1 MRPCPGKWNDI
12 KPSPEMWRFVSV
24 KSEGKISEEK
34 LLICC
39 LLWRNA
45 LQTVRRK
52 NAEGEI
58 WMFVIFCV
66 DFETQRCEKQYFFL
80 KLFQTWNDEWHPEL
94 KDSTPH
100 ICCSFLKKLY
110 FFLSPSSNASS
121 FKFCFSFFLNLFL
134 FCCRVKYF
142 ILSHLS
148 VLSSFSTLLCLQTLP
163 WLEREK
169 LLLLLKNSGRAHKT
183 KTALIG
189 F

>member
-12 KPSPEMWRFVSV
+12 KPSPEMRRFVSV

-80 KLFQTWNDEWHPEL
+80 KLFQTWNDEWHPEIERFDTAHML
-94 KDSTPH
+94 LISQKTL
-100 ICCSFLKKLY
+100 FLSVSIEQRKFFQILL
-110 FFLSPSSNASS
+110 FFLLELVFILLSSKVFYIITPFSS
-121 FKFCFSFFLNLFL
+121 LFFLHFA
-134 FCCRVKYF
+134 
-142 ILSHLS
+142 
-148 VLSSFSTLLCLQTLP
+148 LLADTSLART
-163 WLEREK
+163 REVIIITQQQRK
-169 LLLLLKNSGRAHKT
+169 SA
-183 KTALIG
+183 
-189 F
+189 